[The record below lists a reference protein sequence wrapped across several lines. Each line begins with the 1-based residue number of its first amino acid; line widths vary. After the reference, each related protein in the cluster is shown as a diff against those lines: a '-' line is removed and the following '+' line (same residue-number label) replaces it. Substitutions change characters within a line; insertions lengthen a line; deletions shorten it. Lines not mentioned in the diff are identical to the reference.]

1 MQVITRDF
9 IKLVQRTDQWDIV
22 FGILKRQPE
31 FKAVR
36 FERFNESLLHWGAL
50 SSIKVV
56 YDLLSM
62 GFVLNDLDSQGKTPL
77 DWTLQSIYFAQTEGV
92 DKNPM
97 GIKKMAELIDVAGVL
112 LSLGG
117 KINQGKTAFDC
128 FDLMLRNGN
137 FDLVVKIIENNSVV
151 FCQRHIDSLCLGIP
165 YFLNKNKA
173 EDLYSLIINSLLKQ
187 TNLNNDYFCI
197 RMLQCYFDNFIT
209 VEQLCE
215 VISKFNDYF
224 DFTKSIDK
232 LNSENVSTEKL
243 VLLEEHLCTI
253 F

>member
-22 FGILKRQPE
+22 FGILKHQPE

-50 SSIKVV
+50 SNIKVV

-62 GFVLNDLDSQGKTPL
+62 GFSLNDKDSQGKTPL
-77 DWTLQSIYFAQTEGV
+77 DWTLQSIYFAQTEGA

-97 GIKKMAELIDVAGVL
+97 GIKKMSELIDVAGVL

-117 KINQGKTAFDC
+117 KINQGKTSFDS
-128 FDLMLRNGN
+128 FDLILRSNN
-137 FDLVVKIIENNSVV
+137 FDLATKIIENDSVDL
-151 FCQRHIDSLCLGIP
+151 CPRHIDSLCLGINC
-165 YFLNKNKA
+165 FSSSKTADEL
-173 EDLYSLIINSLLKQ
+173 NSLLIIPLLNK
-187 TNLNNDYFCI
+187 TNLDGDYFCE
-197 RMLQCYFDNFIT
+197 RLFQCYFGDYLK

-215 VISKFNDYF
+215 VISKLNDYF
-224 DFTKSIDK
+224 DFNKT
-232 LNSENVSTEKL
+232 LENINNKDVLAEKL
-243 VLLEEHLCTI
+243 ILLEEHLCML
-253 F
+253 